1 MDPMLILVA
10 IGILAVVL
18 ALFVSNAVND
28 LYSTIFFYQS
38 PSLWSMFSVIAFGVG
53 VSGSIFCIIRSA
65 PYFGYSRAG
74 KMAIFAPQGRD
85 QYLIE
90 GIIVSS
96 WTVGCG
102 LCFYLIQMST
112 KLRFPLLRHI
122 LVMLFLTAFVVLAT
136 EIWSAY
142 VAKTAWYSLKETV
155 PGEVWFFLTSAV
167 KKNSGLLKRLLR
179 VSEIWLFEVKQYSD
193 IYKKFNSLVVDYVK
207 RQFQLVFAAKNQ

>member
-1 MDPMLILVA
+1 M
-10 IGILAVVL
+10 IGILALFL
-18 ALFVSNAVND
+18 ALFISSASND
-28 LYSTIFFYQS
+28 LYSTLFFYQS
-38 PSLWSMFSVIAFGVG
+38 PSLWSVVSVIAFGVG

-65 PYFGYSRAG
+65 PYFGYSRQG

-90 GIIVSS
+90 GIIVSL

-102 LCFYLIQMST
+102 LCFYLMQLST
-112 KLRFPLLRHI
+112 KLRFPVLRHI
-122 LVMLFLTAFVVLAT
+122 LVLLFLTAFVVLAT

-167 KKNSGLLKRLLR
+167 KKNSGLLKRLVR
-179 VSEIWLFEVKQYSD
+179 VSEIWLFEVKKYED
-193 IYKKFNSLVVDYVK
+193 IYKKFNLLVVDYVK
-207 RQFQLVFAAKNQ
+207 KRFQLVVAAKNA